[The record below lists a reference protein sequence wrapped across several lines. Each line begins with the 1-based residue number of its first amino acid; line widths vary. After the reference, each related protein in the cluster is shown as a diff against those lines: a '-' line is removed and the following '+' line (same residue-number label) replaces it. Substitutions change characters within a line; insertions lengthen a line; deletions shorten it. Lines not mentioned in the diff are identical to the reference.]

1 MYKFLAYQKTIETP
15 FNLSQYGFQSS
26 EKEPDIK
33 VKIKEKE
40 IPSEYKNKI
49 YGIDD
54 NLSYIYKK
62 NVGLFLVKQGKQITI
77 VPETS
82 SKALIAQYLINFP
95 FALCLSQKSSLVL
108 HASAIYFKGKV
119 LLFCGKSHAGKST
132 TSALFCKNGGR
143 LIAEDISVTKFL
155 EEPKILP
162 SAPYIKLS
170 DEASERLTITNK
182 IKTTKENDN
191 RTFYKGFSFFKESIS
206 IDYCFFL
213 DWSNETAIMDMHER
227 DVIKNL
233 ISYSFVSGSKN
244 DLKKILKLLTSVKFY
259 KFKIKKDFDE
269 IEKIFSTTV
278 EKIGLQF

>member
-1 MYKFLAYQKTIETP
+1 MYKFVAYQKIVEAP
-15 FNLSQYGFQSS
+15 FNLSKYGFQTS

-33 VKIKEKE
+33 IKISKKE
-40 IPSEYKNKI
+40 IPSEYKKRI
-49 YGIDD
+49 YCIDD
-54 NLSYIYKK
+54 DSSYIYKK
-62 NVGLFLVKQGKQITI
+62 NVGLFSVKQGKEII
-77 VPETS
+77 IFPETS
-82 SKALIAQYLINFP
+82 SKTLIAQHLINFP
-95 FALCLSQKSSLVL
+95 FALCMSQNSFLVL

-132 TSALFCKNGGR
+132 TSALFCKKGGQ
-143 LIAEDISVTKFL
+143 LIAEDIAVTKFL
-155 EEPKILP
+155 EAPKILP

-170 DEASERLTITNK
+170 NEASERLKITK
-182 IKTTKENDN
+182 EIKTIKESDN
-191 RTFYKGFSFFKESIS
+191 RTFYNGFDFFEESLS

-213 DWSNETAIMDMHER
+213 DWSDETEIIDMHEG

>member
-1 MYKFLAYQKTIETP
+1 MYKFIAYQKTIETP
-15 FNLSQYGFQSS
+15 FNLSQYGFQPSK
-26 EKEPDIK
+26 KEPDIK
-33 VKIKEKE
+33 VKIREKE
-40 IPSEYKNKI
+40 IPSDYKSKI
-49 YGIDD
+49 YSIDD

-62 NVGLFLVKQGKQITI
+62 NVGLFLVKQGKEITI

-82 SKALIAQYLINFP
+82 SETLITQNLINFP
-95 FALCLSQKSSLVL
+95 FALCMSQNSSLVL

-132 TSALFCKNGGR
+132 TSALFCKNGGK

-155 EEPKILP
+155 EAPKIFP

-170 DEASERLTITNK
+170 DEASKRLKITSK
-182 IKTTKENDN
+182 IKTIKESDS
-191 RTFYKGFSFFKESIS
+191 RTFYNGLSFSEESLS

-213 DWSNETAIMDMHER
+213 DWSDVTGIVDMDES

-233 ISYSFVSGSKN
+233 IAFSFVSGSNN
-244 DLKKILKLLTSVKFY
+244 DLKKILKLLASVKFY

-269 IEKIFSTTV
+269 IEKIFSAV
-278 EKIGLQF
+278 VDKIGLQF

>member
-1 MYKFLAYQKTIETP
+1 MFKFLAFQKTIEAP
-15 FNLSQYGFQSS
+15 FDLSKYGFEPSK
-26 EKEPDIK
+26 KEPDIS
-33 VKIKEKE
+33 VKIKKIE

-49 YGIDD
+49 YSIDD
-54 NLSYIYKK
+54 HLSYIYKK
-62 NVGLFLVKQGKQITI
+62 NIGLFLVKQGKEITI

-82 SKALIAQYLINFP
+82 SETLIAQHLINFP
-95 FALCLSQKSSLVL
+95 FALCMSQNFSLVL

-143 LIAEDISVTKFL
+143 LLAEDISVTKFL
-155 EEPKILP
+155 EAPKIFP

-170 DEASERLTITNK
+170 DEASERLKITNK
-182 IKTTKENDN
+182 IKTIKEHDN
-191 RTFYKGFSFFKESIS
+191 RTYYKGFSFFEESLF

-213 DWSNETAIMDMHER
+213 DWSEETAIVDMHES

-233 ISYSFVSGSKN
+233 ITYSFVSGSNN
-244 DLKKILKLLTSVKFY
+244 DLKKILKLLASVKFY

-269 IEKIFSTTV
+269 IEKIFSATV

>member
-1 MYKFLAYQKTIETP
+1 MYKFIAYQKTIETP
-15 FNLSQYGFQSS
+15 FNLSQYGFQPSK
-26 EKEPDIK
+26 KEPDIK
-33 VKIKEKE
+33 VKIREKE
-40 IPSEYKNKI
+40 IPSDYKRKI

-62 NVGLFLVKQGKQITI
+62 NVGLFLVKQGKEITI

-82 SKALIAQYLINFP
+82 SETLITQNLINFP
-95 FALCLSQKSSLVL
+95 FALCMSQNSSLVL

-132 TSALFCKNGGR
+132 TSALFCKNGGK

-155 EEPKILP
+155 EAPKIFP
-162 SAPYIKLS
+162 SAPYVKLS
-170 DEASERLTITNK
+170 DEASRRLKITSK
-182 IKTTKENDN
+182 IKTIKESDS
-191 RTFYKGFSFFKESIS
+191 RTFYNGLSFSEESLS

-213 DWSNETAIMDMHER
+213 DWSDVTGIVDMDES

-233 ISYSFVSGSKN
+233 IAYSFVSGSNN
-244 DLKKILKLLTSVKFY
+244 DLKKILKLLASVKFY

-269 IEKIFSTTV
+269 IEKIFSAV
-278 EKIGLQF
+278 VDKIGLQF